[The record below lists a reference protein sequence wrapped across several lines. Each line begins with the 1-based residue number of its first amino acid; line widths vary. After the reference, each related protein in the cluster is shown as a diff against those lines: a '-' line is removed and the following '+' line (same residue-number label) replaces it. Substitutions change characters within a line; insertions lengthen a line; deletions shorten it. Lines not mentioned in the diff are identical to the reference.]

1 MLLGECAQLVEE
13 GLSLCCILLAGDLV
27 QTVDEYAGDV
37 VVAGMDAADKAE
49 QTLVALDRVLLCV
62 DQASVVRDIES
73 QLIAAR
79 NADNTSLFFF
89 YCSVYLI
96 NELLGLAGAGAADN
110 KFYHSFV
117 LPTFEVAISVP

>member
-13 GLSLCCILLAGDLV
+13 GLSLCCVLLAGDLV

-89 YCSVYLI
+89 YCSVDLI
-96 NELLGLAGAGAADN
+96 NKLLGLTGTGTANN
-110 KFYHSFV
+110 KFYNSFYPPN
-117 LPTFEVAISVP
+117 L